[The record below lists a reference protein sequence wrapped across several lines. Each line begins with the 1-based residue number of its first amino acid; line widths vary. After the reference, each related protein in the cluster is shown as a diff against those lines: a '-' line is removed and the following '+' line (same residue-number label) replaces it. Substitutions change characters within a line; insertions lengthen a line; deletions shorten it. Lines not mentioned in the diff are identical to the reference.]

1 MNSLVTG
8 LILIVDDV
16 PTNLDVISEALSEI
30 GCEVAIATS
39 GERALRQIERALP
52 DLILLDIMMTGI
64 DGFETCRRLK
74 ANPTTAN
81 IPIIFMTAL
90 TDNESKVKA
99 LALGAV
105 DYVTKPFQ
113 KQEVVARVK
122 THLQLYHLTQNLEM
136 QVSQKT
142 ADLREQQQELQLT
155 LERLNDLVLYDQL
168 TGLNNRYGLLQEIT
182 KNIQSM
188 QTDRDNG
195 NIFVLLKLDVERY
208 AIIKSGFGHELSDLL
223 LIKVARRLEK
233 WNIPSKF
240 VARLDNNEFAIL
252 LNQVSSIAVITEYMQ
267 QMHQIFNIP
276 IKLGA
281 ISVSSKT
288 HLGVVTSE
296 INNEIVYD
304 KPEDF
309 LMAADTALAYARHDR
324 NRTVFFNPSMQQK
337 AVRRLNL
344 EIELQQAIE
353 LRQIQVFYQ
362 PIFSLRTGQI
372 TGFEALARWQNSEQV
387 WISPVEFIP
396 LAEETG
402 LIVPLGRYILA
413 EACHQLGIW
422 KKQFPNTCPMSMSVN
437 LSSLQLIDP
446 MLLTDIDRSLTIADL
461 DADSLNLEITESVL
475 MENIETAIE
484 VLAKLRQRHI
494 GISIDDFGT
503 GYSSLSYL
511 QSLPIT
517 ALKIDCSFI
526 KDIDTSSNSLEITSM
541 IINLSNQLRLNVV
554 AEGIQ
559 KDLHIDILKELCCE
573 YGQGFLFSPPVDP
586 VAATALISIKV

>member
-1 MNSLVTG
+1 MNNLVTG

-16 PTNLDVISEALSEI
+16 PTNLDVISEALSDI

-39 GERALRQIERALP
+39 GERALQLIERTLP

-74 ANPTTAN
+74 ANPRTAS

-90 TDNESKVKA
+90 ADNENKVKA

-113 KQEVVARVK
+113 TQEVVARVK
-122 THLQLYHLTQNLEM
+122 THLRLYHLTQNLELL
-136 QVSQKT
+136 VSQKT
-142 ADLREQQQELQLT
+142 ADLREQQQQLQST
-155 LERLNDLVLYDQL
+155 LERLHDLVFYDQL
-168 TGLNNRYGLLQEIT
+168 TGLNNRYGLLQEIS
-182 KNIQSM
+182 KSM
-188 QTDRDNG
+188 QTSRDQDK
-195 NIFVLLKLDVERY
+195 IFVLLKIDVERY
-208 AIIKSGFGHELSDLL
+208 AIIKTGFGHELSDLL
-223 LIKVARRLEK
+223 LVKVARRLEK
-233 WNIPSKF
+233 WDIPSKF

-252 LNQVSSIAVITEYMQ
+252 LKQVSSISVITDYMQ

-276 IKLGA
+276 IQLGA
-281 ISVSSKT
+281 IAVSSKT
-288 HLGVVTSE
+288 HLGVVSSE
-296 INNEIVYD
+296 INNAIAYN

-309 LMAADTALAYARHDR
+309 LMAADTALDYARHDR

-337 AVRRLNL
+337 AIRRVNL
-344 EIELQQAIE
+344 EIDLQQAIE

-362 PIFSLRTGQI
+362 PIFSLRTGKI
-372 TGFEALARWQNSEQV
+372 TSFEALARWLNSDQI

-402 LIVPLGRYILA
+402 LIVPLGRYILS
-413 EACHQLGIW
+413 EACNQLGIW
-422 KKQFPNTCPMSMSVN
+422 KRQFPDICPMSISVN

-446 MLLTDIDRSLTIADL
+446 MLLADIDRSLTVADL
-461 DADSLNLEITESVL
+461 DAYSLNLEITESVL
-475 MENIETAIE
+475 MDNIETAID
-484 VLAKLRQRHI
+484 VLAQLRQRHI

-526 KDIDTSSNSLEITSM
+526 KDIDINSNSLEITSM

-559 KDLHIDILKELCCE
+559 KNVHMDILKGLSCE
-573 YGQGFLFSPPVDP
+573 YGQGFLFSKPVDAI
-586 VAATALISIKV
+586 AATTLIEAQNFKV

>member
-1 MNSLVTG
+1 M
-8 LILIVDDV
+8 
-16 PTNLDVISEALSEI
+16 SEALSDI
-30 GCEVAIATS
+30 GCEVAISTS
-39 GERALRQIERALP
+39 GERALQLIERTLP

-74 ANPTTAN
+74 ANPRTAS

-90 TDNESKVKA
+90 ADNENKVKA

-113 KQEVVARVK
+113 TQEVVARVK
-122 THLQLYHLTQNLEM
+122 THLQLYHLTQNLEL

-142 ADLREQQQELQLT
+142 ADLIEQQQQLQST
-155 LERLNDLVLYDQL
+155 LERLHDLVFYDQL
-168 TGLNNRYGLLQEIT
+168 TGLNNRYGLLQEIS
-182 KNIQSM
+182 KSM
-188 QTDRDNG
+188 QTSRDQDK
-195 NIFVLLKLDVERY
+195 IFVLLKIDVERY
-208 AIIKSGFGHELSDLL
+208 AIIKTGFGHELSDLL
-223 LIKVARRLEK
+223 LVKVARRLEK
-233 WNIPSKF
+233 WDIPSKF

-252 LNQVSSIAVITEYMQ
+252 LKQVSSISVITEYMQ

-276 IKLGA
+276 IQLGA
-281 ISVSSKT
+281 ITVSSKT
-288 HLGVVTSE
+288 HLGAVSSE
-296 INNEIVYD
+296 INNASAYN

-309 LMAADTALAYARHDR
+309 LMAADTALDYARHDR

-337 AVRRLNL
+337 AIRRVNL
-344 EIELQQAIE
+344 EIALQKAIE

-362 PIFSLRTGQI
+362 PIFSLRTGKI
-372 TGFEALARWQNSEQV
+372 TSFEALARWLNSDQI

-402 LIVPLGRYILA
+402 LIVPLGRYILS
-413 EACHQLGIW
+413 EACNQLGIW
-422 KKQFPNTCPMSMSVN
+422 KKQFPDICPMSISVN

-446 MLLTDIDRSLTIADL
+446 MLLTDIDRSLTVAGL

-475 MENIETAIE
+475 MENIETAID
-484 VLAKLRQRHI
+484 VLAQLRQRHI

-526 KDIDTSSNSLEITSM
+526 KDIDINSNSLEITSM

-559 KDLHIDILKELCCE
+559 KNVHMDILKGLSCG
-573 YGQGFLFSPPVDP
+573 YGQGFLFSQPVDAI
-586 VAATALISIKV
+586 AATALIATKV

>member
-1 MNSLVTG
+1 MNNLVTG

-16 PTNLDVISEALSEI
+16 PTNLDVMSEALSDI

-39 GERALRQIERALP
+39 GERALQLIERTLP

-74 ANPTTAN
+74 ANPRTAS

-90 TDNESKVKA
+90 ADNENKVKA

-113 KQEVVARVK
+113 TQEVVARVK
-122 THLQLYHLTQNLEM
+122 THLQLYHLTQNLEL

-142 ADLREQQQELQLT
+142 ADLIEQQQQLQST
-155 LERLNDLVLYDQL
+155 LERLHDLVFYDQL
-168 TGLNNRYGLLQEIT
+168 TGLNNRYGLLQEIS
-182 KNIQSM
+182 KSM
-188 QTDRDNG
+188 QTSRDQDK
-195 NIFVLLKLDVERY
+195 IFVLLKIDVERY
-208 AIIKSGFGHELSDLL
+208 AIIKTGFGHELSDLL
-223 LIKVARRLEK
+223 LVKVARRLEK
-233 WNIPSKF
+233 WDIPSKF

-252 LNQVSSIAVITEYMQ
+252 LKQVSSISVITEYMQ

-276 IKLGA
+276 IQLGA
-281 ISVSSKT
+281 ITVSSKT
-288 HLGVVTSE
+288 HLGAVSSE
-296 INNEIVYD
+296 INNASAYN

-309 LMAADTALAYARHDR
+309 LMAADTALDYARHDR

-337 AVRRLNL
+337 AIRRVNL
-344 EIELQQAIE
+344 EIALQKAIE

-362 PIFSLRTGQI
+362 PIFSLRTGKI
-372 TGFEALARWQNSEQV
+372 TSFEALARWLNSDQI

-402 LIVPLGRYILA
+402 LIVPLGRYILS
-413 EACHQLGIW
+413 EACNQLGIW
-422 KKQFPNTCPMSMSVN
+422 KKQFPDICPMSISVN

-446 MLLTDIDRSLTIADL
+446 MLLTDIDRSLTVAGL

-475 MENIETAIE
+475 MENIETAID
-484 VLAKLRQRHI
+484 VLAQLRQRHI

-526 KDIDTSSNSLEITSM
+526 KDIDINSNSLEITSM

-559 KDLHIDILKELCCE
+559 KNVHMDILKGLSCG
-573 YGQGFLFSPPVDP
+573 YGQGFLFSQPVDAI
-586 VAATALISIKV
+586 AATALIATKV

>member
-74 ANPTTAN
+74 ANPATAN

-155 LERLNDLVLYDQL
+155 LERLNDLVFYDQL

-182 KNIQSM
+182 KNLQSM

-252 LNQVSSIAVITEYMQ
+252 LTHVT
-267 QMHQIFNIP
+267 QIE
-276 IKLGA
+276 K
-281 ISVSSKT
+281 
-288 HLGVVTSE
+288 
-296 INNEIVYD
+296 
-304 KPEDF
+304 
-309 LMAADTALAYARHDR
+309 
-324 NRTVFFNPSMQQK
+324 
-337 AVRRLNL
+337 
-344 EIELQQAIE
+344 
-353 LRQIQVFYQ
+353 
-362 PIFSLRTGQI
+362 
-372 TGFEALARWQNSEQV
+372 
-387 WISPVEFIP
+387 
-396 LAEETG
+396 
-402 LIVPLGRYILA
+402 
-413 EACHQLGIW
+413 
-422 KKQFPNTCPMSMSVN
+422 
-437 LSSLQLIDP
+437 
-446 MLLTDIDRSLTIADL
+446 
-461 DADSLNLEITESVL
+461 
-475 MENIETAIE
+475 
-484 VLAKLRQRHI
+484 
-494 GISIDDFGT
+494 
-503 GYSSLSYL
+503 
-511 QSLPIT
+511 
-517 ALKIDCSFI
+517 
-526 KDIDTSSNSLEITSM
+526 
-541 IINLSNQLRLNVV
+541 
-554 AEGIQ
+554 
-559 KDLHIDILKELCCE
+559 
-573 YGQGFLFSPPVDP
+573 
-586 VAATALISIKV
+586 

>member
-16 PTNLDVISEALSEI
+16 PTNLDVISEALSDI

-39 GERALRQIERALP
+39 DERALQQIERALP
-52 DLILLDIMMTGI
+52 DLILLDIMMLGI

-74 ANPTTAN
+74 ANPRTAS

-113 KQEVVARVK
+113 TQEVVARVK
-122 THLQLYHLTQNLEM
+122 THLQLYHLTQNLEL
-136 QVSQKT
+136 QVFQKT
-142 ADLREQQQELQLT
+142 ADLREQQQHLQLT
-155 LERLNDLVLYDQL
+155 LERLHNLVFYDQL
-168 TGLNNRYGLLQEIT
+168 TGLNNRYGLLQEIA
-182 KNIQSM
+182 KSM
-188 QTDRDNG
+188 QTSRDQG
-195 NIFVLLKLDVERY
+195 RFFVLLKIDVERY
-208 AIIKSGFGHELSDLL
+208 AIIKTGFGHELSDLL
-223 LIKVARRLEK
+223 LVKVARRLEK

-252 LNQVSSIAVITEYMQ
+252 LNQVSSISVITDYMQ
-267 QMHQIFNIP
+267 QMHQLFNIP
-276 IKLGA
+276 IQLGA

-288 HLGVVTSE
+288 HLGAVSSE
-296 INNEIVYD
+296 INNAIAYN

-309 LMAADTALAYARHDR
+309 LMAADTALEYAKHDR
-324 NRTVFFNPSMQQK
+324 NRTVFFNPSMQEK
-337 AVRRLNL
+337 AIRRLKL
-344 EIELQQAIE
+344 EIDLQQAIE

-362 PIFSLRTGQI
+362 PIFSLHTGKI
-372 TGFEALARWQNSEQV
+372 ISFEALARWLNSDQI

-402 LIVPLGRYILA
+402 LIVPLGRYILS
-413 EACHQLGIW
+413 EACNQLGIW
-422 KKQFPNTCPMSMSVN
+422 KKQFPDICPMSISVN

-446 MLLTDIDRSLTIADL
+446 MLLTDIDRSLTTAGL

-475 MENIETAIE
+475 MENIETVID
-484 VLAKLRQRHI
+484 VLAKLRQRQI

-526 KDIDTSSNSLEITSM
+526 KDIDLNSNSLEITSM
-541 IINLSNQLRLNVV
+541 IINLSNQLKLNVV

-559 KDLHIDILKELCCE
+559 KNVHINILKGLSCE
-573 YGQGFLFSPPVDP
+573 YGQGFLFSPPVDAI
-586 VAATALISIKV
+586 AATTLISIKV